1 MSENN
6 NSISNPDNLNV
17 FKHFFDLSPDLL
29 CIAGFDGY
37 FKKINPSVSKLLG
50 YTEEE
55 LFSKPISEFIYS
67 DDKNI
72 TATLRSELTKNSVL
86 QNFENRY
93 VTKSGEIIW
102 LAWTS
107 MPVYK
112 EQLIYAIAKNITHK
126 KILEEERNIIVTN
139 LSRINNDLKKI
150 SYTSSHDLR
159 APVNNMISIF
169 SLIDTSKI
177 SDPET
182 LELLKML
189 ELTSENLKEALNDH
203 LDVLIQE
210 DHLNTEL
217 EDLNFDNSLNSVL
230 LSINSL
236 IQNSNASITT
246 DFSKLEKVK
255 FNKTYME
262 SLFLNLITNSIKYA
276 KPGTFPK
283 ISISSRIQDGIN
295 QLVVSDN
302 GLGFDMDIVKDKI
315 FGLHQKFHNHVDS
328 RGIGLYLVHNHV
340 TSIGGKITVESKVNQ
355 GTTFVISFKA
365 K

>member
-1 MSENN
+1 MKEETFSNSE
-6 NSISNPDNLNV
+6 SLGIY
-17 FKHFFDLSPDLL
+17 KHFFDLSPDLL

-55 LFSKPISEFIYS
+55 LLSIPISEFIYKE
-67 DDKNI
+67 DKSI
-72 TATLRSELTKNSVL
+72 TANLRGELTKNSPI

-102 LAWTS
+102 LSWTS
-107 MPVYK
+107 MPDIEK
-112 EQLIYAIAKNITHK
+112 QLIYAIAKNITHK
-126 KILEEERNIIVTN
+126 KILEEERNLLIIN
-139 LSRINNDLKKI
+139 FSRINNDLKKL

-159 APVNNMISIF
+159 SPVNNLMSIF
-169 SLIDTSKI
+169 SLLDVSKI
-177 SDPET
+177 KDAET
-182 LELLKML
+182 LELIKMI
-189 ELTSENLKEALNDH
+189 EITSENLKEALNDY
-203 LDVLIQE
+203 LDVLIQG
-210 DHLNTEL
+210 DQLNTET
-217 EDLNFDNSLNSVL
+217 EDIKFNSSLDSVL

-236 IQNSNASITT
+236 IKNSKAIITS
-246 DFSKLEKVK
+246 DFSKLESVK

-276 KPGTFPK
+276 NPGTSPI
-283 ISISSRIQDGIN
+283 ISISSRIEDDQK

-302 GLGFDMDIVKDKI
+302 GLGFDMEMVKDKI

-340 TSIGGKITVESKVNQ
+340 TSLGGKITVESEVNQ
-355 GTTFVISFKA
+355 GTTFIISFKE
-365 K
+365 